1 MKNFI
6 NKIVTVN
13 YQLSAR
19 CRKEYYG
26 VSVLNTIKKP
36 LFLPMTLQLRVYV
49 PPHPLIKHWLAVARD
64 AGTPSVLFRSA
75 MTELGRWLT
84 YEAARDW
91 LPTQETTVQ
100 SPLDTCLAT
109 VIDPQIPV
117 AVVPILRAGLGLLE
131 GAQTL
136 LPLASIYHLGLAR
149 DEETLQPHCYLN
161 KLPEKFDPQTR
172 VLITDPM
179 LATGGSIMAAMAEL
193 TQRGADP
200 SLTRIVCV
208 VAAAPALQKLSAAYP
223 GLIIYTAT
231 IDEKLNNKGY
241 IVPGLGDAGDRIFGT

>member
-1 MKNFI
+1 
-6 NKIVTVN
+6 
-13 YQLSAR
+13 
-19 CRKEYYG
+19 
-26 VSVLNTIKKP
+26 
-36 LFLPMTLQLRVYV
+36 MTLQLRVYV

-64 AGTPSVLFRSA
+64 AATPSVLFRTA

-84 YEAARDW
+84 YEAAREW

-100 SPLDTCLAT
+100 SPLSSCPAT
-109 VIDPQIPV
+109 LIDPEVPM

-136 LPLASIYHLGLAR
+136 LPLASIYHLGLER
-149 DEETLQPHCYLN
+149 NETTLQPSCYLN
-161 KLPEKFDPQTR
+161 KLPEKFHPQTR

-179 LATGGSIMAAMAEL
+179 LATGGSIVKAMEEL
-193 TQRGADP
+193 TQRGVDP

-208 VAAAPALQKLSAAYP
+208 VAAPPALQKLGTAYP

-231 IDEKLNNKGY
+231 IDEAVNNQGF